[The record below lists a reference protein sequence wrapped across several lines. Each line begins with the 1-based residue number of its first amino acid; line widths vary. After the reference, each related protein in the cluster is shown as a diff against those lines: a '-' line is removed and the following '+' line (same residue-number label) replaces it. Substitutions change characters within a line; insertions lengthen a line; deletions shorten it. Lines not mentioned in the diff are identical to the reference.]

1 MREMLDGGPLDYL
14 TGDYL
19 AELTMLILGRD
30 RQKNPELGYAKT
42 FLRQLA
48 DCLTLIRSASVK
60 IVSNAGGLNPAG
72 LAQAIRALDPDLRV
86 AYVEGDQLTWPK
98 AITANA
104 YLGAFGIAE
113 ALTAGADI
121 VVTGRVTDASLT
133 LGPAIAE
140 FGWTRDDLDKLA
152 AGIVAG
158 HVLECGTQATG
169 GNFSGFTRLDLSR
182 PLGFPIAEISADGT
196 VLITKHP
203 AHGGAVT
210 VDTVTAQLVYEI
222 DSPRY
227 LNPDV
232 TTHLDT
238 VQLVQEA
245 KDQVKVFG
253 VRGGAPPGTTK
264 VGINRLGG
272 HRNAVSFVLTGLDIE
287 QKAAWTRR
295 QLEAALTTRPAEI
308 IWELTRT
315 DRPDPATQAEASAIL
330 RCHVK
335 DPDPDVVGR
344 DFSGAAVELAL
355 ASYPGFHV
363 TAPPA
368 AATPFGV
375 FEAAY
380 LPQSEVPHTAV
391 LPDGTRSRIAPPE
404 VSTPAGSRG
413 PIADP
418 DRAVESSREWV
429 AGARAGSGGPIAD
442 PDRAVE
448 SSREWAAGSGG
459 PIGEPD
465 RAVESSREWVAGAR
479 AGSGGP
485 IAHPD
490 RAVETS
496 REWVAGSG
504 GPVGEPDR
512 AVEASRESRAV
523 GQLDGATRP
532 SRDGAGRTT
541 TAPLGRLVHA
551 RSGDKGGTANVG
563 VWVPAEHPRRRDAY
577 EWLAGWLDADRV
589 RVLLPEAAELD
600 VTVYRLP
607 HLAALNIV
615 IERLLG
621 DGVAAS
627 TRSDPQAKAVG
638 EWLRAR
644 NAEIPTELL

>member
-30 RQKNPELGYAKT
+30 RRKNPELGYAKT
-42 FLRQLA
+42 FLRQLT
-48 DCLTLIRSASVK
+48 DCLKIIKSANVR

-72 LAQAIRALDPDLRV
+72 LADAIRALDPDLAV
-86 AYVEGDQLTWPK
+86 AHVEGDQLTWPK

-113 ALTAGADI
+113 ALRSGADI
-121 VVTGRVTDASLT
+121 VVTGRVTDAALT

-152 AGIVAG
+152 AGVVAG

-169 GNFSGFTRLDLSR
+169 GNFSGFTGLDLSR

-222 DSPRY
+222 DTPRY

-232 TTHLDT
+232 VTRLDT
-238 VQLVQEA
+238 LHLVQQDT
-245 KDQVKVFG
+245 DQVKIFG
-253 VRGGAPPGTTK
+253 VRGAAPPGTTK

-272 HRNAVSFVLTGLDIE
+272 HRNSVSFVLTGLDIE
-287 QKAAWTRR
+287 QKAAWTRA

-308 IWELTRT
+308 VWELART

-344 DFSGAAVELAL
+344 RFSSAAVELAL

-368 AATPFGV
+368 DATPFGV

-380 LPQSEVPHTAV
+380 LPQSEVPHVAV
-391 LPDGTRSRIAPPE
+391 LPDGTRVDIAPPDPATG
-404 VSTPAGSRG
+404 SAARPPTPAGS
-413 PIADP
+413 
-418 DRAVESSREWV
+418 
-429 AGARAGSGGPIAD
+429 AGC
-442 PDRAVE
+442 
-448 SSREWAAGSGG
+448 
-459 PIGEPD
+459 
-465 RAVESSREWVAGAR
+465 
-479 AGSGGP
+479 
-485 IAHPD
+485 
-490 RAVETS
+490 
-496 REWVAGSG
+496 
-504 GPVGEPDR
+504 
-512 AVEASRESRAV
+512 
-523 GQLDGATRP
+523 
-532 SRDGAGRTT
+532 
-541 TAPLGRLVHA
+541 
-551 RSGDKGGTANVG
+551 
-563 VWVPAEHPRRRDAY
+563 
-577 EWLAGWLDADRV
+577 
-589 RVLLPEAAELD
+589 
-600 VTVYRLP
+600 
-607 HLAALNIV
+607 
-615 IERLLG
+615 
-621 DGVAAS
+621 
-627 TRSDPQAKAVG
+627 
-638 EWLRAR
+638 
-644 NAEIPTELL
+644 

>member
-30 RQKNPELGYAKT
+30 RRKNPELGYAKT
-42 FLRQLA
+42 FLRQLT
-48 DCLTLIRSASVK
+48 DCLKIIKSANVR

-72 LAQAIRALDPDLRV
+72 LADAIRALDPDLAV
-86 AYVEGDQLTWPK
+86 AHVEGDQLTWPK

-113 ALTAGADI
+113 ALRSGADI
-121 VVTGRVTDASLT
+121 VVTGRVTDAALT

-152 AGIVAG
+152 AGVVAG

-169 GNFSGFTRLDLSR
+169 GNFSGFTGLDLSR

-222 DSPRY
+222 DTPRY

-232 TTHLDT
+232 VTRLDT
-238 VQLVQEA
+238 LHLVQQDT
-245 KDQVKVFG
+245 DQVKIFG
-253 VRGGAPPGTTK
+253 VRGAAPPGTTK

-272 HRNAVSFVLTGLDIE
+272 HRNSVSFVLTGLDIE
-287 QKAAWTRR
+287 QKAAWTRA

-308 IWELTRT
+308 VWELART

-344 DFSGAAVELAL
+344 RFSSAAVELAL

-368 AATPFGV
+368 DATPFGV

-380 LPQSEVPHTAV
+380 LPQSEVPHVAV
-391 LPDGTRSRIAPPE
+391 LPDGTRVDIAPPDPATG
-404 VSTPAGSRG
+404 SAARPPTPAGS
-413 PIADP
+413 
-418 DRAVESSREWV
+418 
-429 AGARAGSGGPIAD
+429 AGCLD
-442 PDRAVE
+442 D
-448 SSREWAAGSGG
+448 
-459 PIGEPD
+459 
-465 RAVESSREWVAGAR
+465 
-479 AGSGGP
+479 
-485 IAHPD
+485 
-490 RAVETS
+490 VETP
-496 REWVAGSG
+496 R
-504 GPVGEPDR
+504 R
-512 AVEASRESRAV
+512 ASRDREP
-523 GQLDGATRP
+523 ATTR
-532 SRDGAGRTT
+532 
-541 TAPLGRLVHA
+541 APLGRLVHA

-563 VWVPAEHPRRRDAY
+563 VWVPAGHPRRADAY
-577 EWLAGWLDADRV
+577 AWLAGWLDADRV
-589 RVLLPEAAELD
+589 RQLLPEAAELG
-600 VTVYRLP
+600 VTVHRLP

-644 NAEIPTELL
+644 NADIPSELL